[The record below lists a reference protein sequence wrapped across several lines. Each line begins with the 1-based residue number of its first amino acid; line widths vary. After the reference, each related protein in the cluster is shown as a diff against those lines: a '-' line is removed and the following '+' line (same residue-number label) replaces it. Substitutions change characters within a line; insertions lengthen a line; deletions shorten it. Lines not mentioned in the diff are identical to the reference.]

1 MTSHVENDVIL
12 TCDVCSHPP
21 ASYSWKRN
29 GEIIEGETNKQF
41 QIEKITMATLGNYT
55 CVAENKIRN
64 NAYKREFVFDL
75 TLKGPQHKPTNLQV
89 MSKTSAGV
97 CLNSN
102 PGFDGGQGMT
112 LDPGNEIVS
121 SSDFPVT
128 NSLDGKTT
136 SYHIPSLRSNTT
148 YGYNNL
154 SNSPVSVI
162 EITTR
167 GMNSLSRPTI
177 LYLRQYIYM
186 SDIMVMIY

>member
-1 MTSHVENDVIL
+1 MGNDVIL

-41 QIEKITMATLGNYT
+41 QIEKITIAALGNYT
-55 CVAENKIRN
+55 CVAENKIQN
-64 NAYKREFVFDL
+64 KAYKVEFAFDL
-75 TLKGPQHKPTNLQV
+75 TLTEPPNKPINFKVTS
-89 MSKTSAGV
+89 MTSAGG

-112 LDPGNEIVS
+112 LDPGNEIVN

-128 NSLDGKTT
+128 NTLDGKTT

-148 YGYNNL
+148 YDYNN
-154 SNSPVSVI
+154 SPMSVI

-167 GMNSLSRPTI
+167 GMNCLSRSTI
-177 LYLRQYIYM
+177 LYLRQYRYM
-186 SDIMVMIY
+186 SDIMIMI